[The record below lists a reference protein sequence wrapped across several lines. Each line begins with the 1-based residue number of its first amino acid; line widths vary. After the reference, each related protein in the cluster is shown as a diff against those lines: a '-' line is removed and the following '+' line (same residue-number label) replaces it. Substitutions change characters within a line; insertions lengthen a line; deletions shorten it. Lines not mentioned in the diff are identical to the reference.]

1 MPESDVISQH
11 TQQKH
16 DMRTLVTVRPVQS
29 GQLRLSSHMGQDWSH
44 CESHTQS
51 QNVRALDR
59 VTLVYASVSGKP
71 QLETHIR
78 CTP

>member
-29 GQLRLSSHMGQDWSH
+29 GQLILSSHMGQDWSH
-44 CESHTQS
+44 GESHTHTQS
-51 QNVRALDR
+51 QDMHALQT
-59 VTLVYASVSGKP
+59 VSLVYASVSGKP
-71 QLETHIR
+71 R
-78 CTP
+78 